1 MADGSSG
8 GVLTKILL
16 WPPPLLLQRIILSCC
31 SIHNLFG
38 GIFVGIVIRQDV
50 LFQNGHLAG

>member
-16 WPPPLLLQRIILSCC
+16 WPPPLLLQRISCC

-50 LFQNGHLAG
+50 LFQNGHLEG